1 MFKWI
6 EKIINKVVGTYDEPV
21 KYLKGVDTKNL
32 EKKTK
37 KELETLGRK
46 IGIEVDRRLTK
57 AKIIKQI
64 KKHK

>member
-6 EKIINKVVGTYDEPV
+6 EKLVDKVVGSYQVDEPS
-21 KYLKGVDTKNL
+21 KYLRGSL

-37 KELETLGRK
+37 KELEALGRK

>member
-6 EKIINKVVGTYDEPV
+6 EKIIDKVVGTYDEPV
-21 KYLKGVDTKNL
+21 KVDTKNL

-57 AKIIKQI
+57 VKIIKQI

>member
-6 EKIINKVVGTYDEPV
+6 EKIIDKVVGTYDEPG
-21 KYLKGVDTKNL
+21 KYLKGTDTKNL

>member
-6 EKIINKVVGTYDEPV
+6 EKLVDKVVGSYQVDEPP
-21 KYLKGVDTKNL
+21 KYLSGVL

>member
-6 EKIINKVVGTYDEPV
+6 EKLVDKVVGSYQVDEQP
-21 KYLKGVDTKNL
+21 KYLSGSL

>member
-6 EKIINKVVGTYDEPV
+6 DRLIDKVIGSYEVNEQP
-21 KYLKGVDTKNL
+21 KYLSGSL

-37 KELETLGRK
+37 KELEALGRK

-57 AKIIKQI
+57 TKIIKQI

>member
-6 EKIINKVVGTYDEPV
+6 EKIIDKVVGTYDEP
-21 KYLKGVDTKNL
+21 VDTKNL

>member
-6 EKIINKVVGTYDEPV
+6 EKLVDKVVGSYQVDEPP
-21 KYLKGVDTKNL
+21 KYL

-37 KELETLGRK
+37 KELEALGRK

>member
-6 EKIINKVVGTYDEPV
+6 EKIIDKVVGTCEEPV
-21 KYLKGVDTKNL
+21 KYLKDVDTKNL

>member
-6 EKIINKVVGTYDEPV
+6 EKIIDKVVGTDDEPV

-37 KELETLGRK
+37 TT
-46 IGIEVDRRLTK
+46 RRVQWTK
-57 AKIIKQI
+57 QP
-64 KKHK
+64 